1 MSIYRIKKLKAN
13 LLIYVEL
20 NENTPWHECHEV
32 FAECPFNALD
42 S

>member
-20 NENTPWHECHEV
+20 NKNTSWHSCHEIL
-32 FAECPFNALD
+32 FDSSFNALD